1 MQRRFLNGKSQD
13 QAAPQELP
21 NSFKESKPGPNVLL
35 KRELHNTGRHP
46 NPPCMNAPLNM
57 LKMVMNYKYLGIACC
72 MSIVCFGKYYLWNTP
87 LVASILSHYAY
98 VQARRKHGL
107 TIIYMNYYYYFDV
120 FVLLANVKI
129 TMNSKQHNNGRII
142 YF

>member
-1 MQRRFLNGKSQD
+1 MF
-13 QAAPQELP
+13 
-21 NSFKESKPGPNVLL
+21 
-35 KRELHNTGRHP
+35 NTGRHP
-46 NPPCMNAPLNM
+46 NPPCMNPPSNM

-107 TIIYMNYYYYFDV
+107 TMNNYYFDV

-129 TMNSKQHNNGRII
+129 TMISKQHNNGSII